1 MADSS
6 SHKPSSPEITPK
18 EEPITLEKPK
28 SLNPFLLT
36 DQVKFIFKEIAFT
49 TNNEVALLYPSHS
62 NSKYFIEVST
72 PTGGIRGDID
82 VPVDRKAPK
91 HSSQI
96 EEVPQGKNPG
106 AKSGLRRKQSSKHT
120 SESKTEAFKSK
131 TGQSEKEMKSSSA
144 KDKRPSHP
152 SPPTPVVGEMRKEAQ
167 QVVGGP
173 TSLGATSKEGAHP
186 QLGSD
191 FTTEADHMLQSIDRE
206 DLETLWKLVKA
217 KHGLTRPEEGYE
229 RVLWGDLKVMFEPDV
244 ESKVWRN
251 LHGHK
256 VTVWKIF
263 SLSRVHF
270 VRFQNLHIFMLVEK
284 KYPLTPATITEMLN
298 KKLQADHWN
307 EMCYQLLKLMT
318 KQLKNPRSV

>member
-1 MADSS
+1 MANSS

-18 EEPITLEKPK
+18 EEPVTLDKPE
-28 SLNPFLLT
+28 SLNPFLPA
-36 DQVKFIFKEIAFT
+36 DQVEFIFEEIAFT
-49 TNNEVALLYPSHS
+49 TNNEVALLYPSHL
-62 NSKYFIEVST
+62 NSEYFKEVST
-72 PTGGIRGDID
+72 PTGGIRGDIGINTFRNALRAHYLPHLN

-131 TGQSEKEMKSSSA
+131 TGQSEKEMKSNSA

-186 QLGSD
+186 QLGSGTNPSVLVD
-191 FTTEADHMLQSIDRE
+191 QTKSAGDGLKTAQTNSSTNEESKADEISKKIKLE
-206 DLETLWKLVKA
+206 DLS
-217 KHGLTRPEEGYE
+217 
-229 RVLWGDLKVMFEPDV
+229 D
-244 ESKVWRN
+244 
-251 LHGHK
+251 
-256 VTVWKIF
+256 
-263 SLSRVHF
+263 
-270 VRFQNLHIFMLVEK
+270 
-284 KYPLTPATITEMLN
+284 
-298 KKLQADHWN
+298 
-307 EMCYQLLKLMT
+307 LLKDTRSAFFTPDFL
-318 KQLKNPRSV
+318 QDEPIIVSDESEEEELLGLKAS